1 MSRVGPSESRERRRR
16 VTTATNFFWRST
28 RHAAGVG
35 RAPSWYGDSS
45 IAARCCSKPRFRKI
59 HRRPRCPVSTRR
71 HLLIALSAL
80 VLPVPDNAFAQQAA
94 KIPRVG
100 YLQAA
105 TTQNGAS
112 PFLDAFRQGMRDLG
126 YVEGRNVQIDV
137 RSADGRLDRL
147 PALARELVSAKVD
160 VIVAVSSP
168 SVTAAK
174 EATRSI
180 PIVMP
185 LSSDPVGD
193 GIVASLAHP
202 GGNITGLSVMAPELG
217 DKRLQILKDLFSRP
231 IGPLAVLWNPDYIG
245 MKARFRQTER
255 AAPAIGLGVRS
266 VEVRDSLELEL
277 ALKNLDQNR
286 PDALLLMADP
296 LTLSQRMRIVEF
308 AAQEHLPAIYESS
321 QFVDAGGLISY
332 GPNGNDLL
340 RRAAGYVDRILRG
353 AKPADLPIEQPSKF
367 ELVINMKTAR
377 ALGIPIPPKILLQAN
392 RVIE

>member
-1 MSRVGPSESRERRRR
+1 M
-16 VTTATNFFWRST
+16 F
-28 RHAAGVG
+28 
-35 RAPSWYGDSS
+35 
-45 IAARCCSKPRFRKI
+45 
-59 HRRPRCPVSTRR
+59 TRR
-71 HLLIALSAL
+71 HLLMRLLAIAL
-80 VLPVPDNAFAQQAA
+80 PMRGKAFAQQPA
-94 KIPRVG
+94 KIFRVG

-112 PFLDAFRQGMRDLG
+112 PFFDAFRQGMRDLG
-126 YVEGRNVQIDV
+126 YVEGRNVQIEV

-147 PALARELVSAKVD
+147 PALAKELVNLNVD
-160 VIVAVSSP
+160 VIVAVASP
-168 SVTAAK
+168 SVIAAK

-193 GIVASLAHP
+193 GIVASLARP
-202 GGNITGLSVMAPELG
+202 GGNVTGFSVMAPELG
-217 DKRLQILKDLFSRP
+217 DKRLQILKDLFARP
-231 IGPLAVLWNPDYIG
+231 IGPLAVLWNPAYVG

-296 LTLSQRMRIVEF
+296 LTLSQRIRIVEF
-308 AAQEHLPAIYESS
+308 AAQERLPAIYESS

-332 GPNGNDLL
+332 GPNANDLF

-367 ELVINMKTAR
+367 ELVINMKTAKS
-377 ALGIPIPPKILLQAN
+377 LGITIPPKILMQAD